1 MLPSLINY
9 KLKVIGTFYDL
20 LSTWKYDLI
29 FVVKENG
36 FKIASIVTR
45 ILVLIIVILIYEE
58 VLI

>member
-1 MLPSLINY
+1 MCC
-9 KLKVIGTFYDL
+9 KLKVIGAFYDL

-45 ILVLIIVILIYEE
+45 ILVLIIVNLIYEE